1 MGAVENLTVLLVD
14 DEPLIRAG
22 LRLVLD
28 GMNGIQIVGEAG
40 DGREAVE
47 LTARL
52 RPDVVLMDVRM
63 PRLDG
68 VAATRQ
74 VRALDDAPS
83 VVVLTAFATDEYVLG
98 ALRAGAAGFLLKHT
112 PPAQLVEAVRQAAAG
127 TMTLSPE
134 AASRL
139 LDAAASGP
147 AVEGVDRLAL
157 LSEREAEIAELVAEG
172 LTNAEIAGRLFLSVP
187 TVKTHLARVF
197 EKLLVTNRV
206 QVALLVYAARRGAVL
221 REG

>member
-1 MGAVENLTVLLVD
+1 MGAVENLSVLLVD

-28 GMNGIQIVGEAG
+28 GINGIEIVGEAG
-40 DGREAVE
+40 DGVEAAE
-47 LTARL
+47 LVTRL

-68 VAATRQ
+68 VAATRR
-74 VRALDDAPS
+74 VRALDNPPA

-134 AASRL
+134 AAARL
-139 LDAAASGP
+139 VDAASAP
-147 AVEGVDRLAL
+147 AVAGTERLGQ
-157 LSEREAEIAELVAEG
+157 LSEREAEVAQLVAEG
-172 LTNAEIAGRLFLSVP
+172 LTNADIAGRLFLSLP
-187 TVKTHLARVF
+187 TVKSHLARIF
-197 EKLLVTNRV
+197 EKLAVTNRV
-206 QVALLVYAARRGAVL
+206 QVALLVHAARR
-221 REG
+221 